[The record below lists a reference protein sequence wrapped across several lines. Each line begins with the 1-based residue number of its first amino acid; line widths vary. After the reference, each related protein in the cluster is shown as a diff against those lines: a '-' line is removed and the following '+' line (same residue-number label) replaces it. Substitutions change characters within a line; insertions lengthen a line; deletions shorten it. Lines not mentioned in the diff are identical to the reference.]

1 MSNIQILVGST
12 LGGTEYVAE
21 AIQPLLEEA
30 GFDSEIQFEP
40 DLNTLSLQTDQ
51 IWLICLSTHGAGD
64 YPDNF
69 KPFVEQLQ
77 QVNAAIDDVKYGII
91 GIGDSSYDTF
101 CEAAKNID
109 FLLEEMGALR
119 VGDRFEIDI
128 IDHPVPEDR
137 VLDWI
142 PLWIEDLDQVIED

>member
-12 LGGTEYVAE
+12 LGGTEYIAE
-21 AIQPLLEEA
+21 AAQSLLEEA

-40 DLNTLSLQTDQ
+40 DLNTLSLQTEQ
-51 IWLICLSTHGAGD
+51 IWLICVSTHGAGD

-69 KPFVEQLQ
+69 KPFVGQLQ

-91 GIGDSSYDTF
+91 GLGDSSYDTF

-109 FLLEEMGALR
+109 FILEEMGAFRL
-119 VGDRFEIDI
+119 GDRLEIDI
-128 IDHPVPEDR
+128 LEHPVTEDL
-137 VLDWI
+137 VSTWI
-142 PLWIEDLDQVIED
+142 PTWIEDLDQVIED